1 MSVSRAP
8 DPPPGA
14 PTVPRRGALTPRQRL
29 ALIADSA
36 LTSDEALAMEDTA
49 FDFAFFQANGI
60 QAPHIRAARL
70 NPVQLKA
77 RGVKGAR
84 DLRALDFNALDLTEA
99 SWCASAI
106 SSFGADD
113 VIAEFVL
120 TANDAVAISGTGA
133 VHQLGLD
140 VPTLLLLC
148 AGAPTEAAS
157 VLALAQPRSQCLRAV
172 PPATLLDAG
181 VRARTLREL
190 GFEAHDVCAHTHATA
205 AQLEA
210 LGF

>member
-1 MSVSRAP
+1 
-8 DPPPGA
+8 
-14 PTVPRRGALTPRQRL
+14 
-29 ALIADSA
+29 
-36 LTSDEALAMEDTA
+36 MEDTA
-49 FDFAFFQANGI
+49 FDFAFLQANGI
-60 QAPHIRAARL
+60 QAPHIRAAKL
-70 NPVQLKA
+70 NPAQLKA

-84 DLRALDFNALDLTEA
+84 DLRALDFNALDLTDA

-140 VPTLLLLC
+140 VATLLLLC
-148 AGAPTEAAS
+148 AGSPREAES
-157 VLALAQPRSQCLRAV
+157 VLTLAQPRSQCLRGV
-172 PPATLLDAG
+172 PPATLVDAG
-181 VRARTLREL
+181 VDARALRKL
-190 GFEAHDVCAHTHATA
+190 GFDAHDVCTHTHATA
-205 AQLEA
+205 AQLEQ